1 MARREPLGVWLYGVL
16 VAELTSTRPGEVRC
30 RYSTEA
36 LATWPLNT
44 PLLSCSLPLRA
55 DRQQAGLFF
64 RGLLPEGR
72 HLQALAAQAN
82 VATYDTLGL
91 LARYGKD
98 VAGAAVIAAEEPV
111 AQVARVEAYSSAGL
125 EEEVASLP
133 DRPLGI
139 HDDSD
144 LSLAGLQDKLLLVD
158 LGNGSWGRPVH
169 GYPSTHILKV
179 EDRRYPG
186 MAEMEAACLGLAKAV
201 GLTTVDATVQVI
213 AAVPCLIVS
222 RFDRSRGQTGQVARL
237 HQEDACQALARDH
250 EAAQGHGK
258 YERAGGPSLLDVAG
272 VLDRFGT
279 DPVAELERLA
289 QVVTFTVAI
298 GNADAHGK
306 NLGFVHTA
314 PGSVSLAPLY
324 DTVPTALW
332 PNLRKTAAMMVNGQR
347 DLGCVAL
354 EDIIAETGRWR
365 LERER
370 AERSSARTA
379 EALRD
384 AARAL
389 PLPEELKV
397 AVAGHC
403 ERLLHGR

>member
-1 MARREPLGVWLYGVL
+1 
-16 VAELTSTRPGEVRC
+16 
-30 RYSTEA
+30 
-36 LATWPLNT
+36 
-44 PLLSCSLPLRA
+44 
-55 DRQQAGLFF
+55 
-64 RGLLPEGR
+64 
-72 HLQALAAQAN
+72 
-82 VATYDTLGL
+82 
-91 LARYGKD
+91 
-98 VAGAAVIAAEEPV
+98 
-111 AQVARVEAYSSAGL
+111 
-125 EEEVASLP
+125 
-133 DRPLGI
+133 
-139 HDDSD
+139 
-144 LSLAGLQDKLLLVD
+144 
-158 LGNGSWGRPVH
+158 
-169 GYPSTHILKV
+169 LKV